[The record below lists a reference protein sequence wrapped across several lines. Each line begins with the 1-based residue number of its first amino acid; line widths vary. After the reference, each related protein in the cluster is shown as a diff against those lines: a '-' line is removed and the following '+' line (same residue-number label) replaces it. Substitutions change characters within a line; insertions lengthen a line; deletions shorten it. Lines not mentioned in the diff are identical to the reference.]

1 MSETF
6 QYTGDE
12 LDVFA
17 HAVRWKAYF
26 GSQLRPVIRG
36 DVLEVGAGIGSNLE
50 ALGSS
55 SVRSWT
61 ALEPDE
67 RMGEE
72 LERRLRACS
81 AAHGFSAWRSH
92 GAIRSLPESPSF
104 DAILYIDV
112 LEHIEDDRSELEQAA
127 RRLRSGGKLCVL
139 SPALPWL
146 FSEFDARIGH
156 HRRYDRAGL
165 AALTPPG
172 SRLQWARYLDSAGLS
187 ASLANRFLL
196 RSPTPARSQI
206 LVWDRLLVP
215 LSRPLDWLLRYRV
228 GKSILAVWERLPASA

>member
-6 QYTGDE
+6 EYVGDE

-17 HAVRWKAYF
+17 HAARWKDYF
-26 GSQLRPVIRG
+26 GSQLRPVIQG
-36 DVLEVGAGIGSNLE
+36 DVLEVGAGIGGT
-50 ALGSS
+50 AQVLGSS

-61 ALEPDE
+61 ALEPDP
-67 RMGEE
+67 RMGED

-81 AAHGFSAWRSH
+81 ALFGFSARRSH
-92 GAIRSLPESPSF
+92 GTIRSLEASPRF

-112 LEHIEDDRSELEQAA
+112 LEHIEDDRGELEQAA
-127 RRLRSGGKLCVL
+127 RRLRPGGKLCVV
-139 SPALPWL
+139 SPALSWL

-156 HRRYDRAGL
+156 HRRYSRTTL
-165 AALTPPG
+165 VALTPPRT
-172 SRLQWARYLDSAGLS
+172 RLRWVRYLDSVGLG

-196 RSPTPARSQI
+196 RSSTPTRSQI
-206 LVWDRLLVP
+206 IFWDRLMVP

-228 GKSILAVWERLPASA
+228 GRSILAVWERSA

>member
-6 QYTGDE
+6 EYVGDE

-17 HAVRWKAYF
+17 HATRWKDYF
-26 GSQLRPVIRG
+26 GSQLRPVIQG
-36 DVLEVGAGIGSNLE
+36 DVLEVGAGIGGT
-50 ALGSS
+50 AQVLGSS

-61 ALEPDE
+61 ALEPDP

-72 LERRLRACS
+72 LERRLQACS
-81 AAHGFSAWRSH
+81 AMHGFSARRSH
-92 GAIRSLPESPSF
+92 GTIQSLEASPSF

-112 LEHIEDDRSELEQAA
+112 LEHIEDDRGELEQAA
-127 RRLRSGGKLCVL
+127 RRLRPGGKLCVL
-139 SPALPWL
+139 SPALSWL

-156 HRRYDRAGL
+156 HRRYDRATL
-165 AALTPPG
+165 VALTP
-172 SRLQWARYLDSAGLS
+172 SRTRLRRVRYLDSVGLS
-187 ASLANRFLL
+187 VSLANRFLL
-196 RSPTPARSQI
+196 RSPTPTRSQI

-228 GKSILAVWERLPASA
+228 GKSILAVWERSASSA